1 MAPGGIHHHSPTDS
15 LHAIIP
21 PRVGRH
27 NGIMNLTPQ
36 QQTRTTREPQANCAL
51 AMAPENLCS
60 DYRKTW

>member
-1 MAPGGIHHHSPTDS
+1 MAPGGVHHHSPTGN
-15 LHAIIP
+15 LHAIVS

-51 AMAPENLCS
+51 AMALGNLRY
-60 DYRKTW
+60 DYRRAW